1 MLSENQTKNKE
12 LLKNRLFEFGLSPE
26 QADVYLAGILLGP
39 TSVLNLSKQSDIPRT
54 TVYAVVNELIKK
66 GLFKTNIIG
75 FKKTYEAENPSRLLQ
90 TLEQKIDSLRGSIPD
105 FLSLYNLKDSGASIR
120 YYEGLGAIKPLYLES
135 LSDTKPKEDYMVITN
150 PEQWFTIDQKYFTEY
165 KEKRAK
171 LNLKTRMLFQD
182 SETARTHK
190 KYERN
195 FNEEIKIL
203 PKNTSI
209 NVDFICTPKR
219 VIIFQTQQP
228 YIAIEIENKFVIELY
243 KNLFEIIWNSNP

>member
-1 MLSENQTKNKE
+1 MLSKNQTKNTE
-12 LLKNRLFEFGLSPE
+12 LLRNKLFEFGLSSE
-26 QADVYLAGILLGP
+26 QADIYLVGISLGP
-39 TSVLNLSKQSDIPRT
+39 TSVLNLSKQSGIPRT

-66 GLFKTNIIG
+66 GLFKINVVG
-75 FKKTYEAENPSRLLQ
+75 FKKTYEAENPHRLLQ
-90 TLEQKIDSLRGSIPD
+90 TLEQKVDSLRNSIPD

-120 YYEGLGAIKPLYLES
+120 YYEGLRAIKPLYLDS
-135 LSDTKPKEDYMVITN
+135 LGDVRPQDDYLVITN
-150 PEQWFTIDQKYFTEY
+150 QEQWFNIDQKYFTEY

-182 SETARTHK
+182 SEIARTHK
-190 KYERN
+190 RYERN

-203 PKNTSI
+203 SNNVHI

-228 YIAIEIENKFVIELY
+228 YIAIEIENKFIIELY
-243 KNLFEIIWNSNP
+243 KNLFEIIWNTVK